1 MRVGFEVIMDLV
13 FLVIKNMEDFVI
25 WMDMLKIRKYVM
37 EYNDLR
43 DDFDFL

>member
-1 MRVGFEVIMDLV
+1 MRVGFEVIIDLV

-25 WMDMLKIRKYVM
+25 WMDMFKIRKYVM